1 MTPGPPPWLPYR
13 SAPPLSSSGSRGG
26 VRACRGP
33 LRPLP
38 AWYALLCTKPLACVA
53 TVPPCSRAVCSC
65 RVCSAPGHRETGQ
78 WLHVNAAAR
87 SQNRGRRSAAAAGV
101 SGTEGARGRGRRKLV
116 VVAAAGKLGPHA
128 PLRASTCCRRGK
140 GWADSAVV
148 KLGADVAAGSAR
160 GRCRGGG
167 RARRGVALCR
177 RRRVR
182 LCQRAAPCA

>member
-38 AWYALLCTKPLACVA
+38 AWYAPLCTKPLACVA

-87 SQNRGRRSAAAAGV
+87 SLIEDAGALLLRGFPAQK
-101 SGTEGARGRGRRKLV
+101 ELE
-116 VVAAAGKLGPHA
+116 VAAAGSSWSSLPPGSSVHMRRCA
-128 PLRASTCCRRGK
+128 PPP
-140 GWADSAVV
+140 V
-148 KLGADVAAGSAR
+148 VAAEKVGPT
-160 GRCRGGG
+160 
-167 RARRGVALCR
+167 L
-177 RRRVR
+177 
-182 LCQRAAPCA
+182 LW